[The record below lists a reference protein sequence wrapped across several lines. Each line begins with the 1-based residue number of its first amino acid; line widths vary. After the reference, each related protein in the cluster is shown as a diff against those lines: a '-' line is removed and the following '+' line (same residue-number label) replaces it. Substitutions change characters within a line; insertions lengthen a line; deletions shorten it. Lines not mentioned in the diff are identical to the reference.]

1 MLTKSTQ
8 KFNFNIFRAMDILN
22 KISIKIA
29 GKEDLIS
36 IALSNAIWHDRPAQ
50 DIINTIK
57 EMAKDNRNMM
67 ADILGLRLLLTIIN
81 FE

>member
-8 KFNFNIFRAMDILN
+8 KFTFNIFRAMDILN

-36 IALSNAIWHDRPAQ
+36 IALSNAIWHDTPAQ
-50 DIINTIK
+50 TIISNIK
-57 EMAKDNRNMM
+57 DMAVDNHNMM
-67 ADILGLRLLLTIIN
+67 ADLLGKRLLLTIIN
-81 FE
+81 FK